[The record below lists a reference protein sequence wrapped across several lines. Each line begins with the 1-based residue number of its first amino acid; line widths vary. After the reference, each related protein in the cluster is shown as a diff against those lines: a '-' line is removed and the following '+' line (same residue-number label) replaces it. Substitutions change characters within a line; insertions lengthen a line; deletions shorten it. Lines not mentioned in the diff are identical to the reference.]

1 MGYSSHSFFPDKGI
15 TSTPSPTFLSRQPL
29 TVSGPNLRQEVKKA
43 GNSLYTR
50 ETLGRC
56 DARVDP
62 SIVYVN
68 FSQYWFE
75 ERGQRH
81 VVVSKESRVQECSNI
96 ICISEM
102 VGLNSYERFCSKG
115 ILKFNRKSLW
125 LICFAFIMMSFFSA
139 FTGYFA
145 VSR

>member
-1 MGYSSHSFFPDKGI
+1 MLHFKMGYSSHSFFPDKGI

-43 GNSLYTR
+43 GNSLQRR
-50 ETLGRC
+50 ETQR
-56 DARVDP
+56 P

-75 ERGQRH
+75 ERGQWH
-81 VVVSKESRVQECSNI
+81 VVVSKESRIQERSNI

-102 VGLNSYERFCSKG
+102 VGLYSIQKEY
-115 ILKFNRKSLW
+115 
-125 LICFAFIMMSFFSA
+125 
-139 FTGYFA
+139 
-145 VSR
+145 

>member
-1 MGYSSHSFFPDKGI
+1 MLHFKMGYSSHSFFPDKGI

-43 GNSLYTR
+43 GNSLQRR
-50 ETLGRC
+50 ETQR
-56 DARVDP
+56 P

-75 ERGQRH
+75 ERGQGH
-81 VVVSKESRVQECSNI
+81 VVVSKESRIQERSNI

-102 VGLNSYERFCSKG
+102 VGLYSIQKEY
-115 ILKFNRKSLW
+115 
-125 LICFAFIMMSFFSA
+125 
-139 FTGYFA
+139 
-145 VSR
+145 

>member
-1 MGYSSHSFFPDKGI
+1 MLHFKMGYSSHSFFPDKGI
-15 TSTPSPTFLSRQPL
+15 TSTPSPTFLSRHPL
-29 TVSGPNLRQEVKKA
+29 TVSVPNLRQEVKKA
-43 GNSLYTR
+43 GNSLHTR

-68 FSQYWFE
+68 FSQYWFG

-81 VVVSKESRVQECSNI
+81 VVVSEENRIQERSNI

-102 VGLNSYERFCSKG
+102 VGLNS
-115 ILKFNRKSLW
+115 
-125 LICFAFIMMSFFSA
+125 
-139 FTGYFA
+139 
-145 VSR
+145 

>member
-1 MGYSSHSFFPDKGI
+1 MLHFKMGYSSHSFFPDKGI

-43 GNSLYTR
+43 GNSLQRR
-50 ETLGRC
+50 ETQR
-56 DARVDP
+56 P

-75 ERGQRH
+75 ERGQWH
-81 VVVSKESRVQECSNI
+81 VVVSKESRIQERSNI

-102 VGLNSYERFCSKG
+102 VGLYSIQKEYWNLTVNPFG
-115 ILKFNRKSLW
+115 LFVL
-125 LICFAFIMMSFFSA
+125 LLF
-139 FTGYFA
+139 
-145 VSR
+145 VLLL